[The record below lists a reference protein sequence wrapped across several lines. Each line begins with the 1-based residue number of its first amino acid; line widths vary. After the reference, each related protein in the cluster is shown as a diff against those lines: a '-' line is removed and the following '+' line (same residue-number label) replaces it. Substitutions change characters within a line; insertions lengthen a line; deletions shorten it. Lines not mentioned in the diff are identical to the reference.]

1 MISKLSLRK
10 RLVLFGAFW
19 LTACTLLLAF
29 HLFSEGRRALLE
41 GAVKRSQTLAGK
53 LAEQARG
60 PLYAGDDTALREIL
74 EEIESQPDI
83 LSAAIRL
90 GDKSYGRGTVHV
102 KLLDA
107 AEGIFSEGSR
117 LVTADGLRAV
127 ESQASIQ
134 FRGEALTDGIPL
146 RKERDR
152 LANGQAVVLLS
163 VEPVFAQVQ
172 TLRVRTA
179 VILGGVL
186 GAGLLLGW
194 ALFGAMV
201 SPLRRM
207 ADHARRLADGDA
219 AGERGLPSEDE
230 IGMVLSLMMSMK
242 GSLDDKTDRI
252 AELQRHLKD
261 SVNKRS
267 DLEEM
272 NALLRDV
279 LNQRNDFLRLLSH
292 EVKTPLGTVSNL
304 IAGLHDGVPGPVTDR
319 QKEYLALIRSNAD
332 RVNRVI
338 AVMLQYAVARAG
350 HIQIDRCPV
359 RMSDVVR
366 QVCFALLSFQEER
379 QVACI
384 VSDSMFGKTVQA
396 DMVLVDQILFNLIH
410 NAIKASPRGGSVML
424 EATEVG
430 SEVVVGVKDAGMGIP
445 REVQPK
451 LLLEPLSSDARRGG
465 GFGLYISRY
474 LVELHGGRIWYTAE
488 EGKGTAFY
496 FTLPNSPA
504 QVEERA

>member
-10 RLVLFGAFW
+10 RLVLFGALW
-19 LTACTLLLAF
+19 LTACTVLLAF

-41 GAVKRSQTLAGK
+41 GAIKRSQAVAGR

-60 PLYAGDDTALREIL
+60 PLYAGDDTALQEIL
-74 EEIESQPDI
+74 EEIEGQPDI

-90 GDKSYGRGTVHV
+90 GDKSYGRGTIRVES
-102 KLLDA
+102 LDA
-107 AEGIFSEGSR
+107 PEGIFSEVSR
-117 LVTADGLRAV
+117 LVTTDGVRAV
-127 ESQASIQ
+127 ESHASIQ
-134 FRGEALTDGIPL
+134 FRGETLTDGIPL

-152 LANGQAVVLLS
+152 RENGQAVVLLS

-179 VILGGVL
+179 LILGGVL

-194 ALFGAMV
+194 VFFGAMV

-207 ADHARRLADGDA
+207 AEDAKRLAEGEEADGKRLA
-219 AGERGLPSEDE
+219 SEDE
-230 IGMVLSLMMSMK
+230 IEMVLSLMMSMK

-272 NALLRDV
+272 NALLSDV

-304 IAGLHDGVPGPVTDR
+304 IAGLQDGVPGHVTDR
-319 QKEYLALIRSNAD
+319 QKEYLSLIKSNTD

-338 AVMLQYAVARAG
+338 AAMLQYAVARTG

-359 RMSDVVR
+359 RVSDVVR

-384 VSDSMFGKTVQA
+384 VTDSVFGKTVQA

-410 NAIKASPRGGSVML
+410 NAIKASPPGGAVTL
-424 EATEVG
+424 EATETG
-430 SEVVVGVKDAGMGIP
+430 SEVVIGVKDTGMGIP
-445 REVQPK
+445 REIQPK
-451 LLLEPLSSDARRGG
+451 LLLEPLSSDVRKGD

-474 LVELHGGRIWYTAE
+474 LVELHGGRIWYMAE
-488 EGKGTAFY
+488 EGRGTAFY
-496 FTLPNSPA
+496 FTLPHSA
-504 QVEERA
+504 ARVGERA

>member
-1 MISKLSLRK
+1 MISKLSIRK
-10 RLVLFGAFW
+10 RLVLFGALW
-19 LTACTLLLAF
+19 LTACTVLLAF
-29 HLFSEGRRALLE
+29 HLFSEGRRTLLE
-41 GAVKRSQTLAGK
+41 GAVKRSQTVAGR

-60 PLYAGDDTALREIL
+60 PLYAGDDTALQEIL
-74 EEIESQPDI
+74 EEIEGQPDI

-90 GDKSYGRGTVHV
+90 GDKNYRSKAIRIEST
-102 KLLDA
+102 DA
-107 AEGIFSEGSR
+107 PEKIVSGASR

-127 ESQASIQ
+127 ESHASIQ
-134 FRGEALTDGIPL
+134 FQGEALTDGIPF
-146 RKERDR
+146 RTERER
-152 LANGQAVVLLS
+152 RENGQAVVLLS

-172 TLRVRTA
+172 TLLVRTA
-179 VILGGVL
+179 LILGGVL

-230 IGMVLSLMMSMK
+230 IAMVLSLMASMK
-242 GSLDDKTDRI
+242 RSLDEKTDRI
-252 AELQRHLKD
+252 VELQRHLKD

-272 NALLRDV
+272 NTLLSDV

-304 IAGLHDGVPGPVTDR
+304 IAGLQDGVPGPVTDR
-319 QKEYLALIRSNAD
+319 QKEYLALIKSNTD

-338 AVMLQYAVARAG
+338 AAMLQHAVARTG
-350 HIQIDRCPV
+350 HVQIDRCPV
-359 RMSDVVR
+359 RVSDVVR
-366 QVCFALLSFQEER
+366 QVCFALLAFQEER

-384 VSDSMFGKTVQA
+384 LGDSVFGKTVQA

-410 NAIKASPRGGSVML
+410 NAIKASPPGGAVTL
-424 EATEVG
+424 EATETG
-430 SEVVVGVKDAGMGIP
+430 SEVVIGVRDAGMGIP
-445 REVQPK
+445 KEIQPK
-451 LLLEPLSSDARRGG
+451 LLLEPLSSDVKKGG
-465 GFGLYISRY
+465 GVGLYISRY

-504 QVEERA
+504 HVEKRV

>member
-10 RLVLFGAFW
+10 RLVLFGALW
-19 LTACTLLLAF
+19 LTACTLFLAF
-29 HLFSEGRRALLE
+29 HLFSEGKRALLE
-41 GAVKRSQTLAGK
+41 GAIKRSQTGAGR

-60 PLYAGDDTALREIL
+60 PLYAGDDAALQEIL
-74 EEIESQPDI
+74 EEIEGQPDI

-90 GDKSYGRGTVHV
+90 GDKSYRSKATRIESP
-102 KLLDA
+102 DA
-107 AEGIFSEGSR
+107 SEGIFSEGSR
-117 LVTADGLRAV
+117 FVTADGLRAV
-127 ESQASIQ
+127 ESHASIQ

-146 RKERDR
+146 RKERER
-152 LANGQAVVLLS
+152 RESGQAVVLWS

-172 TLRVRTA
+172 ILLIRT
-179 VILGGVL
+179 VLILAGVL

-194 ALFGAMV
+194 AFFGAMV

-207 ADHARRLADGDA
+207 AEDARRLAEGDA
-219 AGERGLPSEDE
+219 AGDKRLPSEDE
-230 IGMVLSLMMSMK
+230 IAMVLSLMTSMK

-252 AELQRHLKD
+252 AGLQRHLKD
-261 SVNKRS
+261 SVNKQS

-272 NALLRDV
+272 NALLSDI

-304 IAGLHDGVPGPVTDR
+304 IAGLQDGVPGPVTDR
-319 QKEYLALIRSNAD
+319 QKEYLALIKSNTD

-338 AVMLQYAVARAG
+338 AAMLQHAVARTG

-359 RMSDVVR
+359 RVSDVVR
-366 QVCFALLSFQEER
+366 QVCFALLAFQEER
-379 QVACI
+379 EVACI
-384 VSDSMFGKTVQA
+384 LGDSVFGKTVQA

-410 NAIKASPRGGSVML
+410 NAIKASPRGGTVTL
-424 EATEVG
+424 EATETG
-430 SEVVVGVKDAGMGIP
+430 SEVVIVVKDAGMGIP
-445 REVQPK
+445 REIQPK
-451 LLLEPLSSDARRGG
+451 LLSEPLSSDVRKGG

-474 LVELHGGRIWYTAE
+474 LVELHGGRIWFTAE

-504 QVEERA
+504 RVEERA